1 MEITCK
7 EVLEIKLNE
16 AETQEL
22 EETGWVQTENYVITE
37 IDGEYYLSK
46 VVEEPFEIKLAY

>member
-1 MEITCK
+1 MEVTCK

>member
-7 EVLEIKLNE
+7 EVLEIKLNKV
-16 AETQEL
+16 ETQEL

-46 VVEEPFEIKLAY
+46 VVEEPFEIILEV